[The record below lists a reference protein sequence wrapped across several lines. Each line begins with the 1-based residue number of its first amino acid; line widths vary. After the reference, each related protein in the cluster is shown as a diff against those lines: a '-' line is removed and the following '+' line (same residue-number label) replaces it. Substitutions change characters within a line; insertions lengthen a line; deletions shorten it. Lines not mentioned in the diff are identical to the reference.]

1 MIFREYIVSNP
12 SGLHAR
18 PASRLVQ
25 TAQKFKSSI
34 TLEGNGKTINA
45 KSMIKL
51 LAGGMSKGSAV
62 KITCDGEDEVESMA
76 AIADLFDNNFYETE
90 HGGEE
95 APTKE

>member
-1 MIFREYIVSNP
+1 MICREYVVANP

-34 TLEGNGKTINA
+34 TLESNGKTINA

-51 LAGGMSKGSAV
+51 MSGGITRGSTV
-62 KITCDGEDEVESMA
+62 KVTCDGEDEEESMA
-76 AIADLFDNNFYETE
+76 AVAGLFDSNF
-90 HGGEE
+90 EE
-95 APTKE
+95 E